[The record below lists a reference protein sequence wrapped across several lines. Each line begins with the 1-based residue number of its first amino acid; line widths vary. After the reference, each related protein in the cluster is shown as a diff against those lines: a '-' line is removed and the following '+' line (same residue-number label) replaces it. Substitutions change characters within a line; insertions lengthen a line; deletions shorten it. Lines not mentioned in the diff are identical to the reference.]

1 MDYTPKYAQVIQ
13 AIRARIESGEYP
25 PGSKLPSETELV
37 AEWGVSRSTI
47 VRALQTLAL
56 TGWIVREHGR
66 GSFVKRAPS
75 DSVDAVLGIDPDDP
89 AQQVAAR
96 DVAACA
102 ALVGALV
109 ERRRN
114 LGLTRGEVAERM
126 GVPVSVVD
134 DVESIAADPPLSVVY
149 RYVRVVGARLDIR

>member
-66 GSFVKRAPS
+66 GSFVKR

-149 RYVRVVGARLDIR
+149 RYARVVGARLDIR